1 VSGQRRTAPT
11 GRTGSRRGPAG
22 AERVPAV
29 VAGRRPSLEAVRAGL
44 ALEVLVVEEARS
56 TTGLRELVEAAAAAA
71 VPVRRVTRDA
81 LGSLVS
87 ETAHQGVVARVRM
100 PPELSES
107 DLASR
112 RWAEDAVVVVLDGVT
127 DPRNVGAVARTA
139 EAAGAA
145 ALVVRRHRSGGRSI
159 SALKASAGALLHL
172 PVASVPNITRA
183 LDRLKAEAFWV
194 VGLDA
199 RGTRA
204 VEQASPPDGRVAL
217 VLGSEGE
224 GLSRLVRESCD
235 ELLRISMRGRV
246 ASLNVSV
253 AAGVGL
259 FAYAVRGKE
268 AGGGDRSRSE
278 VTASRGSRHSSPQ
291 TTLAKSR
298 RRHA

>member
-1 VSGQRRTAPT
+1 VSRQRGTGRA
-11 GRTGSRRGPAG
+11 GRTGSRRGPPG
-22 AERVPAV
+22 AERDAAV
-29 VAGRRPSLEAVRAGL
+29 VAGRRPALEAVRAGL
-44 ALEVLVVEEARS
+44 ALEVLLVEEARS
-56 TTGLRELVEAAAAAA
+56 TTALRELVEAAAVSG
-71 VPVRRVTRDA
+71 VPVRRVTRER
-81 LGSLVS
+81 LESLVS
-87 ETAHQGVVARVRM
+87 DTAHQGVVARVRM

-107 DLASR
+107 DLGSR
-112 RWAEDAVVVVLDGVT
+112 RWSEDAVVVVLDGVT
-127 DPRNVGAVARTA
+127 DPRNIGAVARTA
-139 EAAGAA
+139 EAAAAA
-145 ALVVRRHRSGGRSI
+145 ALVVRHHRGGGRSI

-183 LDRLKAEAFWV
+183 LDRLKEAGFWA

-199 RGTRA
+199 RGTLA

-235 ELLRISMRGRV
+235 ELLRIPMRGRV

-259 FAYAVRGKE
+259 FAYALRGKE
-268 AGGGDRSRSE
+268 AGREDESRSE